1 MVIIAVFAGLVVGGG
16 IFAVLKNLGKAVEE
30 RYTQLNIG

>member
-16 IFAVLKNLGKAVEE
+16 ILAFVKNLGKEVEE
-30 RYTQLNIG
+30 RYTQLNID

>member
-16 IFAVLKNLGKAVEE
+16 ICAVLKNLGKAVEE